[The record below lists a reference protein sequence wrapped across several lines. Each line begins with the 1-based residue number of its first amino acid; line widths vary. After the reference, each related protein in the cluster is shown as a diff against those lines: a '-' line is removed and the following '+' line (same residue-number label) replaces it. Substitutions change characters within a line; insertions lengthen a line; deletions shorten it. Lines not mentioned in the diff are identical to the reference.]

1 MKKIDFTMYFIVM
14 HQSLDRVFKD
24 MLAFQKEHLQELFVC
39 NDTVTIKLLTE
50 RRNIKNGMVNFKEK
64 SYPVIKTSK
73 NYNHN
78 YKDKYV
84 EFPLPLT
91 DLALMKDFAL
101 TSEEV
106 RHVPEIFDLNWLN
119 VSYKEWHKYEGEH
132 RAIEKRHGL
141 FKLRPSLNIDGD
153 VNLGHYFLMNE
164 SDISK
169 ALIKEWIFFYLDKY
183 QAHCHFHGLNRFYP
197 PPVWPFSLYK
207 KRLAL
212 EWFTF
217 LPAEIL
223 PEEVP
228 SANEVIYLPNRG
240 SIIISTEQPYD
251 FENPEMRKVTAAI
264 EQELHHLGLLPLVDH
279 FGIPQI
285 SDLPFIS
292 REQRL
297 KNINQGSGI

>member
-1 MKKIDFTMYFIVM
+1 MHFTVM
-14 HQSLDRVFKD
+14 QHSFDRVFKD

-39 NDTVTIKLLTE
+39 NDTVTVKLLTE
-50 RRNIKNGMVNFKEK
+50 RRNIKNGMVNFKDK

-84 EFPLPLT
+84 EFPLPLA

-106 RHVPEIFDLNWLN
+106 QHEPEMFDLDWLN
-119 VSYKEWHKYEGEH
+119 VPYKEWHKYEGEH

-251 FENPEMRKVTAAI
+251 FENPEMRKVAAAI

-297 KNINQGSGI
+297 KNMSQGSGV

>member
-1 MKKIDFTMYFIVM
+1 MHFTVM
-14 HQSLDRVFKD
+14 QHSFDRVFKD

-39 NDTVTIKLLTE
+39 NDTVTVKLLTE
-50 RRNIKNGMVNFKEK
+50 RRNIKNGMVNFKDK

-84 EFPLPLT
+84 EFPLPLA

-106 RHVPEIFDLNWLN
+106 RHEPEMFDLDWLN
-119 VSYKEWHKYEGEH
+119 VPYKEWHKYEGEH

-169 ALIKEWIFFYLDKY
+169 ALIKEWIFFYLNKY

-251 FENPEMRKVTAAI
+251 FENPEMRKVAAAI

-297 KNINQGSGI
+297 KNMSQGSGV

>member
-1 MKKIDFTMYFIVM
+1 MDILLFGQISGTLSFSWIE
-14 HQSLDRVFKD
+14 SLLPPAC
-24 MLAFQKEHLQELFVC
+24 LAIFPLQ
-39 NDTVTIKLLTE
+39 
-50 RRNIKNGMVNFKEK
+50 
-64 SYPVIKTSK
+64 KTSGFRM
-73 NYNHN
+73 
-78 YKDKYV
+78 V
-84 EFPLPLT
+84 
-91 DLALMKDFAL
+91 
-101 TSEEV
+101 
-106 RHVPEIFDLNWLN
+106 
-119 VSYKEWHKYEGEH
+119 
-132 RAIEKRHGL
+132 
-141 FKLRPSLNIDGD
+141 
-153 VNLGHYFLMNE
+153 
-164 SDISK
+164 
-169 ALIKEWIFFYLDKY
+169 YL
-183 QAHCHFHGLNRFYP
+183 
-197 PPVWPFSLYK
+197 
-207 KRLAL
+207 
-212 EWFTF
+212 

>member
-1 MKKIDFTMYFIVM
+1 MKKIDFIMHFTVM
-14 HQSLDRVFKD
+14 QQSLDRVFKD
-24 MLAFQKEHLQELFVC
+24 MLAFQTEYLQELFVC
-39 NDTVTIKLLTE
+39 NDTVTVKLLTE
-50 RRNIKNGMVNFKEK
+50 RRNIKNGMVNFKDK

-84 EFPLPLT
+84 EFPLPLA

-106 RHVPEIFDLNWLN
+106 QHEPEMFDLNWLN
-119 VSYKEWHKYEGEH
+119 VPYKEWYKYEGEH

-223 PEEVP
+223 AEEVP
-228 SANEVIYLPNRG
+228 SANEVIYLPNCG

-297 KNINQGSGI
+297 KNMSQGSRV

>member
-1 MKKIDFTMYFIVM
+1 MKKINFIMHFTVM
-14 HQSLDRVFKD
+14 QHSFDRVFKD

-39 NDTVTIKLLTE
+39 NDTVTVKLLTE
-50 RRNIKNGMVNFKEK
+50 RRNIKNGMVNFKDK

-84 EFPLPLT
+84 EFPLPLA

-106 RHVPEIFDLNWLN
+106 QHEPEMFDLDWVN
-119 VSYKEWHKYEGEH
+119 VPYKEWHKYEGEH

-251 FENPEMRKVTAAI
+251 FENPEMRKVAAAI

-297 KNINQGSGI
+297 KNMSQGSGV